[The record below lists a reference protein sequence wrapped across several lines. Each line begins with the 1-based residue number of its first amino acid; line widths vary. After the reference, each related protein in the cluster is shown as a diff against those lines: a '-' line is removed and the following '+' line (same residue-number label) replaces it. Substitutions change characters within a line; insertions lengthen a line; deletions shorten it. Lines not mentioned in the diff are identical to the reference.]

1 MHNLSRTK
9 SKLTKTIIFQYL
21 TTKIY
26 KIRIL
31 RIVITV
37 IEDSFSPLLRVTTKQ
52 TLTPMFRSSLR

>member
-1 MHNLSRTK
+1 MHNLPRTK
-9 SKLTKTIIFQYL
+9 SKLTKTIFQYL
-21 TTKIY
+21 TTKIH

-31 RIVITV
+31 TIVITV